1 MRIAAPPSVLGE
13 PESRIRGALLRWDP
27 LGVVPLGWPDDEYDD
42 LIVPIREALAAGTTA
57 DALAAGLREAL
68 LADYGVDPGD
78 CAAVASDLLT

>member
-1 MRIAAPPSVLGE
+1 VRIAAPPNVLGE
-13 PESRIRGALLRWDP
+13 SEHRIRRALLRWDP

-42 LIVPIREALAAGTTA
+42 LIVPIRDALAAGVAT